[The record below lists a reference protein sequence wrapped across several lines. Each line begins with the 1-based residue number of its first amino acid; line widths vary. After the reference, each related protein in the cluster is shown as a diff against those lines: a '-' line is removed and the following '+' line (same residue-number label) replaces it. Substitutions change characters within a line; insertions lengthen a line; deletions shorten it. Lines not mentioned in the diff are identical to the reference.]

1 MPILRAWRRTGLF
14 RCLDLNQS
22 RSGAASRVAA
32 GAGFAYSPPRS
43 AHGCLPARVRF
54 PGMPAVGPLSRAAQ
68 NGFYPARLSSRRHGP
83 EFPAAVQFDH
93 SQRGSRERWSH
104 HATVSGASTTCGRPL
119 AREPKEFHHMTFE
132 SLGLSPALLRAL
144 TEQNYNT
151 PTPIQAEAIPLA
163 LAGHD
168 LLGGAQTGTGKT
180 AAFGLPLLNR
190 LSKQTAVNG
199 FRRPRALV
207 LVPTREL
214 AVQVTES
221 LRGYGKHLR
230 MGISAIY
237 GGAGMG
243 PQVEMFRRGVDVL
256 VATPGRLIDHMER
269 GTAKLDSIEIL
280 VLDEAD
286 RMLDM
291 GFLPAM
297 KRILAKLP
305 RERQTMLFS
314 ATFES
319 QLKQLAL
326 EFMREPKQVQVA
338 AQNTIAE
345 TIAHRAHVV
354 DVARKRDLLV
364 DILSKRH
371 TDRVIVFGRTK
382 HGCNRLAEQLE
393 ESGLSA
399 VAIHG
404 NKSQAQRQK
413 ALRDFKA
420 GKARVLVA
428 TDVAARGL
436 DIPDLPLV
444 INYDLP
450 MVAEDYIHR
459 IGRTGRNGAS
469 GEALSFVAPEEGGL
483 LRQIQRMLKADVELV
498 VVEGFAPS
506 RAIQMNAP
514 LPNPRQ
520 KAPRKPAHRPHGKP
534 AARHAH
540 AGPKQHRGG
549 GQGRGSRNGVS
560 NG

>member
-1 MPILRAWRRTGLF
+1 
-14 RCLDLNQS
+14 
-22 RSGAASRVAA
+22 
-32 GAGFAYSPPRS
+32 
-43 AHGCLPARVRF
+43 
-54 PGMPAVGPLSRAAQ
+54 
-68 NGFYPARLSSRRHGP
+68 
-83 EFPAAVQFDH
+83 
-93 SQRGSRERWSH
+93 
-104 HATVSGASTTCGRPL
+104 
-119 AREPKEFHHMTFE
+119 MTFE

-144 TEQNYNT
+144 ADQNYT
-151 PTPIQAEAIPLA
+151 VPTPIQAEAIPLA
-163 LAGHD
+163 MAGHD

-180 AAFGLPLLNR
+180 AAFGLPLLQR
-190 LSKQTAVNG
+190 MSKQTPSNG
-199 FRRPRALV
+199 FRRPRALI

-221 LRGYGKHLR
+221 LRGYSRHVRLN
-230 MGISAIY
+230 IAAIF

-243 PQVEMFRRGVDVL
+243 PQVELFRRGVDVL

-269 GTAKLDSIEIL
+269 GTVKLDAIEVL

-326 EFMREPKQVQVA
+326 EFMHHPKQVQVA

-345 TIAHRAHVV
+345 TIVHRAHPV
-354 DVARKRDLLV
+354 DVAKKRDLLV
-364 DILSKRH
+364 SILAGRH
-371 TDRVIVFGRTK
+371 TDRAIVFGRTK

-393 ESGLSA
+393 ESGLAS

-413 ALRDFKA
+413 ALRDFKS

-450 MVAEDYIHR
+450 MVAEDYVHR
-459 IGRTGRNGAS
+459 IGRTGRNGAT
-469 GEALSFVAPEEGGL
+469 GEALSLVAPEEGGL
-483 LRQIQRMLKADVELV
+483 LRQIQRMLKADIELV
-498 VVEGFAPS
+498 SVPGFEAS
-506 RAIQMNAP
+506 RPIQMNAP
-514 LPNPRQ
+514 IPNPRGASQ
-520 KAPRKPAHRPHGKP
+520 PRKPSHRPHGKP

-540 AGPKQHRGG
+540 AGPKQHRSG
-549 GQGRGSRNGVS
+549 GQGAGRGSRSGFS
-560 NG
+560 G

>member
-1 MPILRAWRRTGLF
+1 
-14 RCLDLNQS
+14 
-22 RSGAASRVAA
+22 
-32 GAGFAYSPPRS
+32 
-43 AHGCLPARVRF
+43 
-54 PGMPAVGPLSRAAQ
+54 
-68 NGFYPARLSSRRHGP
+68 
-83 EFPAAVQFDH
+83 
-93 SQRGSRERWSH
+93 
-104 HATVSGASTTCGRPL
+104 
-119 AREPKEFHHMTFE
+119 MTFE
-132 SLGLSPALLRAL
+132 SLGLAPALLRAL
-144 TEQNYNT
+144 VEQNYNT

-190 LSKQTAVNG
+190 LSKQTAANG
-199 FRRPRALV
+199 PRKPRALV

-214 AVQVTES
+214 AVQVNES
-221 LRGYGKHLR
+221 LRGYAKHLR
-230 MGISAIY
+230 LSICSIY

-243 PQVEMFRRGVDVL
+243 PQVEMLRRGVDVL

-269 GTAKLDSIEIL
+269 GTARLDAIEIL

-326 EFMREPKQVQVA
+326 EFMHQPKQVQVA

-345 TIAHRAHVV
+345 TIVHRAHPV

-364 DILSKRH
+364 DIVSRRH

-393 ESGLSA
+393 ESGLAA

-450 MVAEDYIHR
+450 MVAEDYVHR

-469 GEALSFVAPEEGGL
+469 GEAVSFVAPEEGGL
-483 LRQIQRMLKADVELV
+483 LRQIQRMLKADIELA

-506 RAIQMNAP
+506 RPIQLNAP
-514 LPNPRQ
+514 LPKPGGRQ
-520 KAPRKPAHRPHGKP
+520 NQGPRKPAHRPHGKP

-549 GQGRGSRNGVS
+549 SEGRSGSGQRHSSRG
-560 NG
+560 